1 MCIYIYT
8 YIYIFIYGCGN
19 LLDYLEIHVIVKGDF
34 LEHVFSLTTR
44 PYVCMYVCQLLN
56 FTALL
61 YI

>member
-1 MCIYIYT
+1 MC
-8 YIYIFIYGCGN
+8 IYIFIYGCGN
-19 LLDYLEIHVIVKGDF
+19 SLDYLEIHVIVKGDF